1 MEIEKKDVLN
11 WFLNF
16 RPDLAVDE
24 NFVEDL
30 HRQYVQSNKSLSLDE
45 CSFFGYVVSNYRSEI
60 IDFIYNALEENWPE
74 VYEDWESENTA
85 PFHVKN
91 LKKLI
96 DSEDPMENQEQ
107 YPHLEFNE
115 VNVKE
120 IYLNLIS
127 NYIQKATVLKS

>member
-1 MEIEKKDVLN
+1 MEIEKKEVLN

-16 RPDLAVDE
+16 RPDLTVDE

-74 VYEDWESENTA
+74 VYEQWENINSIT
-85 PFHVKN
+85 FHIKN
-91 LKKLI
+91 LKELI
-96 DSEDPMENQEQ
+96 DSNDPMENQEE

-115 VNVKE
+115 ENIIE
-120 IYLNLIS
+120 IYLNLIGD
-127 NYIQKATVLKS
+127 YIQKKLS

>member
-1 MEIEKKDVLN
+1 MEIEKKEVLN

-16 RPDLAVDE
+16 RPDLTVDE

-60 IDFIYNALEENWPE
+60 IDFIYETLEENWSE
-74 VYEDWESENTA
+74 VYEDWVLENTV

-91 LKKLI
+91 LKELI

-115 VNVKE
+115 ENVRK
-120 IYLNLIS
+120 IYLNLIGA
-127 NYIQKATVLKS
+127 YIQKLGTLKT